1 MRRRFAQVSLA
12 LFLVLAIAG
21 MASAAVVGSVNK
33 GSLLVFPKVIT
44 WGKDGSVVDTYI
56 YLANDQ
62 VQQTYV
68 KCYWMNEKQEVE
80 DFHFLITANQ
90 PIVFSTSEN
99 LYGPPFDDNMSGSL
113 MCWAQDAADRT
124 PIQWNHLYGYAL
136 ISSAEGEVFYN
147 AYAFRRTGAVDVAG
161 QLNLNNVVYDAC
173 PKYLITTFIP
183 DDAPMGQQTGVYPSL
198 TLWPCKQDLKQDRT
212 PTFTKAKFDIW
223 NWNEV
228 KFTGAYKCIKCFF
241 EGYLAKINTQ
251 GSYGSGAGF
260 GEEKFTVDK
269 LNVYNSYDYVARLR
283 IQGVG
288 STAKVCQYPAP
299 YTGQAALFSPLLGV
313 MLYGENDTYP
323 TPIEPVAGYGLY
335 GAGTDT
341 SGQILFD
348 QGEIVDEVVKQ

>member
-33 GSLLVFPKVIT
+33 GSLLVFPKVIQ
-44 WGKDGSVVDTYI
+44 WDGDAAVTTYI

-68 KCYWMNEKQEVE
+68 KCYWMNEKQEIE

-90 PIVFSTSEN
+90 PIVFSTDEN
-99 LYGPPFDDNMSGSL
+99 DYGPPFDDNMSGSL

-147 AYAFRRTGAVDVAG
+147 AYAFRRTAVADVAG

-183 DDAPMGQQTGVYPSL
+183 DDGVMGISNTSVYPSL

-212 PTFTKAKFDIW
+212 PTRTKAKFDIW

-251 GSYGSGAGF
+251 GSSGSGAGY
-260 GEEKFTVDK
+260 GEEKFTSET
-269 LNVYNSYDYVARLR
+269 LSSYGPDVARLR

-288 STAKVCQYPAP
+288 STAAVCKYPD
-299 YTGQAALFSPLLGV
+299 GGAALFSPLLGV
-313 MLYGENDTYP
+313 MLYGDDPLYE

-335 GAGTDT
+335 GAGTDL

-348 QGEIVDEVVKQ
+348 QGEVVEEVVKQ